1 MSDKITD
8 TVRNRIALNIK
19 RLSVIAEDMDALYND
34 ELEKDTSIKEDDS
47 LYAFFMAFTDSMLQA
62 ATHLRRAYGRT
73 TRIDGDLEN

>member
-34 ELEKDTSIKEDDS
+34 ELEKVAK
-47 LYAFFMAFTDSMLQA
+47 
-62 ATHLRRAYGRT
+62 ATKAL
-73 TRIDGDLEN
+73 